1 MRVSPVPAPGF
12 FFGQQK
18 HLLLSRISARPEA
31 TVSTMQEMPTSA
43 EMKASLVVISAKMKP
58 AVEKMTETT
67 SAASRRMKESKHNTP
82 QAIYP
87 PGLPSVFLQH
97 SQTIRLEPGM
107 TSKLVMIVMMAAGIP
122 KRVKTTDVTETSR
135 VRMDRTRTK
144 IAWHLSE
151 EMQATRPTTM
161 PEDTM
166 PPMVVPMTTMF
177 TQ

>member
-12 FFGQQK
+12 FLGQQK

-31 TVSTMQEMPTSA
+31 TVSTMQKMTTSA
-43 EMKASLVVISAKMKP
+43 MMKP
-58 AVEKMTETT
+58 TLGTIRDAAETMTETT

-87 PGLPSVFLQH
+87 LGLPSVFLKL
-97 SQTIRLEPGM
+97 SQAIRLEPAM
-107 TSKLVMIVMMAAGIP
+107 ASKLVIIVMMAAGIP
-122 KRVKTTDVTETSR
+122 MRVKADVTETSR

-161 PEDTM
+161 PKDTM